1 MWPTLVSA
9 SNDMPLSEVV
19 ARLSEHTAVDG
30 ILAIGSTA
38 GNAAASAL
46 NPASD
51 YDLVLILNTAPLRLT
66 VALTYVD
73 HRLTDIIFVNA
84 AEIERIIAPETD
96 AGAPLIW
103 GEARVVPWLLNGT
116 VLYDRKGR
124 LREAQA
130 IAAAR
135 PEARP
140 SEGERFSAWFSINY
154 NLRQNLR
161 MAASDDPI
169 YLTSLDLRLLYSL
182 SDLWWY
188 YFLLRGL
195 PIRGEKAQVR
205 YMERHDPAYLTL
217 FRECLAE
224 GDRQQKFRLYRRL
237 AELTVAPTG
246 GLWAD
251 DATVIQP
258 DTGTGWHDDT
268 PTRALAFW
276 QELIG

>member
-9 SNDMPLSEVV
+9 SNDMTLSEVV

-38 GNAAASAL
+38 ASAL

-51 YDLVLILNTAPLRLT
+51 YDLVLILNRAPLRLT

-73 HRLTDIIFVNA
+73 HRLTDIIFVDA

-96 AGAPLIW
+96 SGAPLIW
-103 GEARVVPWLLNGT
+103 GEARVVPWLLSGT
-116 VLYDRKGR
+116 LLYDRTGR
-124 LREAQA
+124 VAGAQA
-130 IAAAR
+130 VVAAR

-140 SEGERFSAWFSINY
+140 LEGERFSAWFSINY

-161 MAASDDPI
+161 MAASDDPT
-169 YLTSLDLRLLYSL
+169 YLTALDLRLLYSL

-188 YFLLRGL
+188 YFLLRSL
-195 PIRGEKAQVR
+195 PMRGEKAQVR
-205 YMERHDPAYLTL
+205 YMARHDPAYLAL

-224 GDRQQKFRLYRRL
+224 GDRQQRFRLYRRL

-251 DATVIQP
+251 DATVVQS
-258 DTGTGWHDDT
+258 DTGAGWQDDA

-276 QELIG
+276 QELIV